1 MDNHTSARR
10 PVRRRR
16 RHLIAI
22 AALATCLVA
31 TYSSALLTRPAASA
45 SSELPAELP
54 ADDPP
59 TGPEP
64 AASTPT
70 PAPSP
75 ETKAGPAGPGE
86 RVDCRHVKCVAL
98 TFDDGPGRYTSALL
112 RELAAHRALGTFFVV
127 GRNVAE
133 YPDVLRETYLEGH
146 EIGNHTWSHA
156 DLTSLSSSGVRKEL
170 SRTDHAIKAAIGIT
184 PQLVRPPYGAFNK
197 FVLGQMRRPLVMWDV
212 DTLDWRLRDRAKV
225 TRKAL
230 KLVRPGSIILFH
242 DIHLDTVRAMPQVLE
257 TLAKRGYHFV
267 TVSQLFDGKPP
278 DVAYARDPRL

>member
-1 MDNHTSARR
+1 MDSHTSARR
-10 PVRRRR
+10 RRK
-16 RHLIAI
+16 HLIGI
-22 AALATCLVA
+22 VALATCLVA

-45 SSELPAELP
+45 STELPE
-54 ADDPP
+54 DDPP
-59 TGPEP
+59 IGPESGP
-64 AASTPT
+64 EGAASTPT
-70 PAPSP
+70 AAPDASA
-75 ETKAGPAGPGE
+75 ETKAGPPELGE

-98 TFDDGPGRYTSALL
+98 TFDDGPGPYTSALL

-133 YPDVLRETYLEGH
+133 HPDILRETYLEGH
-146 EIGNHTWSHA
+146 EIGSHTWSHA
-156 DLTSLSSSGVRKEL
+156 DLTRLSAAGIRKEL

-197 FVLGQMRRPLVMWDV
+197 FVLRQMRRPLVMWDV
-212 DTLDWRLRDRAKV
+212 DTLDWQLRDRAKV

-242 DIHLDTVRAMPQVLE
+242 DIHLSTVRAMPHVLD
-257 TLAKRGYHFV
+257 TLSKRGYHFV
-267 TVSQLFDGKPP
+267 TVSQLFDGKTP